1 MKKLLFSF
9 ILFSCL
15 AQQSLNSQS
24 IRSVLMNPPA
34 TDDGLEYFEI
44 TGTAGTALTN
54 LYFIAIEGDGNG
66 SGSIDLVL
74 SLGTLS
80 LGSNGLLL
88 WRDANTVILPAPSAE
103 TTVNVSNFTDIENG
117 SNTFMIVQANT
128 APTVG
133 TDLDTNNDGTFD
145 VTLPWTSVLSAV
157 SVVENDGASNYAFAD
172 EVGGT
177 VVGPY
182 VGYNPDFVAFDGTQW
197 VAGDILGSGSG
208 PYSVD
213 PTRNNISGTYAATLT
228 PGNTTSPLPVSLLY
242 FFAEVLNNETV
253 YLHFA
258 TESERNSAYFEIE
271 RSSDGKLFV
280 SVGQLKS
287 TGEPNGKAIYQFTD
301 KLPLTGQSFY
311 RIKQV
316 DNDGSATYS
325 PLRSVEL
332 KPTSV
337 VLYPVPAVDVLQV
350 RFERELPTETRWELV
365 DGSGRVVKFG
375 MIQAEVKDGSVNI
388 ADVAAGVYTLILSN
402 EHQVLLQ
409 KQISKQ

>member
-1 MKKLLFSF
+1 MRKLLFSF

-15 AQQSLNSQS
+15 AQQSLKSQS
-24 IRSVLMNPPA
+24 IRSVLMNPPG
-34 TDDGLEYFEI
+34 TDEGLEYFEI
-44 TGTAGTALTN
+44 TGTAGASLTN
-54 LYFIAIEGDGNG
+54 MYFIAIEGDGNG
-66 SGSIDLVL
+66 SGTIDLVL

-103 TTVNVSNFTDIENG
+103 TTVNVLNFTDIENG

-157 SVVENDGASNYAFAD
+157 SVVENDGANNYAFAD

-208 PYSVD
+208 PYTVD

-253 YLHFA
+253 HLRFA

-287 TGEPNGKAIYQFTD
+287 TGEPNGKATYQFAD

-311 RIKQV
+311 RLKQV

-325 PLRSVEL
+325 AMRSVEL

-337 VLYPVPAVDVLQV
+337 VLYPVPAGDILQV
-350 RFERELPTETRWELV
+350 RFERELPSETNWQLV
-365 DGSGRVVKFG
+365 DANGRVVKSG
-375 MIQAEVKDGSVNI
+375 MIQAEVTQGFVNI
-388 ADVAAGVYTLILSN
+388 SEVPASVYALILRN